1 MAKWVAI
8 ALLGL
13 TVLAGCGSGD
23 DEEATSEGEMQI
35 ALTAQNDSGQDGTA
49 VLAEIDDSTTRV
61 EITVANPGSE
71 PQPAHIHRGS
81 CDRLDPQP
89 EYPLSNVVDGK
100 STSEVSASLEDLVGQ
115 GFAINVHKSE
125 AEAQTY
131 VACGDIASGPGG
143 TETGEGETETG
154 ETETGETETGE
165 TETGET
171 ETGEG
176 ETETT
181 SDYGY

>member
-1 MAKWVAI
+1 MARLVVI

-13 TVLAGCGSGD
+13 TLLAGCGSD
-23 DEEATSEGEMQI
+23 DDGEATSEGETQV
-35 ALTAQNDSGQDGTA
+35 ALTAQNDSGQEGTA

-61 EITVANPGSE
+61 EITVANSGGE

-81 CDRLDPQP
+81 CHHLDPQP

-100 STSEVSASLEDLVGQ
+100 STSEVDVSLEELQNGE
-115 GFAINVHKSE
+115 FAINVHKSE

-154 ETETGETETGE
+154 ETETGEGETG
-165 TETGET
+165 
-171 ETGEG
+171 
-176 ETETT
+176 TT
-181 SDYGY
+181 DDYGY

>member
-1 MAKWVAI
+1 MAKWVVI

-13 TVLAGCGSGD
+13 AVLAGCGSGD
-23 DEEATSEGEMQI
+23 DEEATSEGEMQVT
-35 ALTAQNDSGQDGTA
+35 LTAQNDSGQDGTA

-61 EITVANPGSE
+61 EITVANSGDE

-89 EYPLSNVVDGK
+89 QYPLSNVVEGE
-100 STSEVSASLEDLVGQ
+100 STSEVNTSLEDLAGQ

-131 VACGDIASGPGG
+131 VACGDIGSSPGG
-143 TETGEGETETG
+143 
-154 ETETGETETGE
+154 TETGETETGE

>member
-1 MAKWVAI
+1 MGRLVVI

-13 TVLAGCGSGD
+13 TLLAGCGSD
-23 DEEATSEGEMQI
+23 DDGEATSEGQTQI

-61 EITVANPGSE
+61 EITVANSSDE

-81 CDRLDPQP
+81 CHDLDPQP
-89 EYPLSNVVDGK
+89 EHPLSNVVDGK
-100 STSEVSASLEDLVGQ
+100 STSEVDVSLEDLVGQ

-143 TETGEGETETG
+143 TETREGETETG
-154 ETETGETETGE
+154 ETETGETG
-165 TETGET
+165 
-171 ETGEG
+171 
-176 ETETT
+176 TT